1 MPNMDKIKSLIPMH
15 EIEQG
20 AQTQIFDNA
29 NIPFVKTIAV
39 MPDVH
44 QGYDLPIGAVAL
56 VEDHISPS
64 YVGYD
69 IGCGM
74 CCYEVPNSNVKSL
87 SHDDKLDLF
96 NEIQKAIPVGFTE
109 NTEIE
114 YYKPFNS
121 YHKELNDKVNAKLD
135 KQWGTLGGGNHF
147 IEIGYNKW
155 DTVFVTIHSGS
166 RRPGWEVGNWYMN
179 EAKKDNQL

>member
-39 MPDVH
+39 MPDCH

-74 CCYEVPNSNVKSL
+74 ICYEI
-87 SHDDKLDLF
+87 HDSDINDL
-96 NEIQKAIPVGFTE
+96 NRDARREIFEEIKKVIPVGFTE
-109 NTEIE
+109 NTAVFIMTD
-114 YYKPFNS
+114 
-121 YHKELNDKVNAKLD
+121 LNEVIASAKSTPLAI
-135 KQWGTLGGGNHF
+135 KLS
-147 IEIGYNKW
+147 
-155 DTVFVTIHSGS
+155 IH
-166 RRPGWEVGNWYMN
+166 
-179 EAKKDNQL
+179 LII